1 MENNLRNVTVREH
14 EFTIDDSYAQSWGA
28 FELVKKFNSDDLT
41 AFDKLDISFEFIEK
55 ATGVDKDAV
64 VMLAGG
70 VDAPAA
76 DVIQFA
82 AELVQAIAPKN

>member
-1 MENNLRNVTVREH
+1 MENNLRNVTVGEH

-28 FELVKKFNSDDLT
+28 FELIRKFNNDELT
-41 AFDKLDISFEFIEK
+41 AFDKLDISFEFIKK
-55 ATGVDKDAV
+55 ATGVDKSTIV
-64 VMLAGG
+64 EYAGG
-70 VDAPAA
+70 ANAPAA